1 MTEFGEYKTLFDET
15 HKKLEEQCAKIVT
28 KEGEDKEKL
37 EAKKVEVD
45 HLKGVVG
52 IPDFWFKAIKNNN
65 MIFELVK
72 EKDEEILKHIKHVE
86 TERTSDPKTLT
97 VKLHFNENEF
107 FENTEPL
114 ALTIYYRGEDDDVE
128 KIEGT

>member
-1 MTEFGEYKTLFDET
+1 
-15 HKKLEEQCAKIVT
+15 
-28 KEGEDKEKL
+28 
-37 EAKKVEVD
+37 
-45 HLKGVVG
+45 LKGVVG

-86 TERTSDPKTLT
+86 TERTTSPKTLT
-97 VKLHFNENEF
+97 VKLHFNANEF
-107 FENTEPL
+107 FDNTEPL
-114 ALTIYYRGEDDDVE
+114 ALTIFYRGDDDDVE